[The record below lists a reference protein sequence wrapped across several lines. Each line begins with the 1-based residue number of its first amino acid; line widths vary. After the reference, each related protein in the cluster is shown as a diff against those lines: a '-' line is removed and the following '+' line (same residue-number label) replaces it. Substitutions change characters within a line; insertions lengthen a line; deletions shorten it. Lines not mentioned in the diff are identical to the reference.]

1 MMKIAKKHLKR
12 LKEKLTG
19 SGRSSRRR
27 ERRRSKKAERT
38 ICEQIHQHEA
48 VFQDF
53 EANHS
58 RFEGECATLSLLREM
73 DSSNVR
79 DAYAF
84 LRARVPVGSEG
95 LDTESSPVGVVS
107 LCSLSGGLESEVAG
121 LKTALEPM
129 AAPSPV
135 PVGEILRKIKRAAN
149 HTRRLRALR
158 KGLERVHESNVWC
171 RETLLRMDGVFQR
184 VRELKHVLAWW
195 TQNLEQAICCKK
207 SVSHQRS
214 ALVSAYFTAV
224 MQVLET
230 DRLYEN
236 TQPNE
241 TTSSHR

>member
-27 ERRRSKKAERT
+27 ERRRSKKVERT
-38 ICEQIHQHEA
+38 IREQIHQHEA

-58 RFEGECATLSLLREM
+58 KCEGELATLSLLREM
-73 DSSNVR
+73 ASSNVR

-84 LRARVPVGSEG
+84 LRGKVPVGSEG
-95 LDTESSPVGVVS
+95 LDTATSPVGVVS
-107 LCSLSGGLESEVAG
+107 LCSLSSGLESEVAG
-121 LKTALEPM
+121 LRIALEPM
-129 AAPSPV
+129 AAPSLV

-149 HTRRLRALR
+149 HARRLRALR

-207 SVSHQRS
+207 SVSHRRS
-214 ALVSAYFTAV
+214 ALMSAYFRAL
-224 MQVLET
+224 MQILET

-241 TTSSHR
+241 TTSSYR